1 MIIREAD
8 PLDIQPVPPGVRV
21 HVDVSD
27 ATGVFV
33 LGIITF
39 TLVVILGIAVVRLT
53 GRRSA

>member
-1 MIIREAD
+1 MIIREPD

-33 LGIITF
+33 LGIITL
-39 TLVVILGIAVVRLT
+39 TLVVILGIVVVRLS

>member
-1 MIIREAD
+1 MIISEPN
-8 PLDIQPVPPGVRV
+8 PLELQPVPPGVRV

-33 LGIITF
+33 LGIISLA
-39 TLVVILGIAVVRLT
+39 LVVILGIVVVRLS

>member
-1 MIIREAD
+1 MIVSQPAS
-8 PLDIQPVPPGVRV
+8 LDIEPVPPGVRV

-33 LGIITF
+33 LGVIAL
-39 TLVVILGIAVVRLT
+39 TLVVILGVVVVRLS